1 MIQYIT
7 IHVHTYVDYNH
18 IQMYS
23 ASITYYVQIITKTA
37 HLIEQLQQNY
47 AINQRMHTIKTLYS
61 SNTNEI
67 STYLFT
73 KKTSQYKMV
82 YKHISC

>member
-7 IHVHTYVDYNH
+7 IHVHTYDDYNH
-18 IQMYS
+18 IRMYS

-37 HLIEQLQQNY
+37 HLNEQLQQNY

-61 SNTNEI
+61 SNTMKYQHI
-67 STYLFT
+67 YL
-73 KKTSQYKMV
+73 KKIIT
-82 YKHISC
+82 I

>member
-1 MIQYIT
+1 MIQYII
-7 IHVHTYVDYNH
+7 IHVHTYDDYNH

-37 HLIEQLQQNY
+37 HLNEQVQQNY
-47 AINQRMHTIKTLYS
+47 AINQRIHTIKILYS
-61 SNTNEI
+61 SNTMKYQHI
-67 STYLFT
+67 YLQ
-73 KKTSQYKMV
+73 KQLSQYKMV